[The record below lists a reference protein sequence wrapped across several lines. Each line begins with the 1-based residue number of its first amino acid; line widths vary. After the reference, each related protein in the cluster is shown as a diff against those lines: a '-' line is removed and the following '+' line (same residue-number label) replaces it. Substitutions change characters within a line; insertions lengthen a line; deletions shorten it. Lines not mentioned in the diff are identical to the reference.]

1 MIIEWNA
8 HMFRSDS
15 KRYPFHE
22 RAAYQPKEKMHFEDP
37 LADYLNRM
45 EQQGIDRAV
54 LVHPERYGDDHR
66 LALDCVAARSDLLK
80 TTALF

>member
-1 MIIEWNA
+1 
-8 HMFRSDS
+8 
-15 KRYPFHE
+15 
-22 RAAYQPKEKMHFEDP
+22 MHFEDP

-54 LVHPERYGDDHR
+54 LVHPEPYGDDHR